1 LTGQREKI
9 LVDVSVGGL
18 RSSVVPTAR
27 RPSVAVVKQTTRL
40 TADGLPVHSFRSLL
54 ADLATLVRDT
64 VIAAITL
71 NYPLIALTRSTP
83 IEHKAFA
90 LLGVPL

>member
-1 LTGQREKI
+1 M
-9 LVDVSVGGL
+9 
-18 RSSVVPTAR
+18 VPTAR

-71 NYPLIALTRSTP
+71 NYPLAALTRSTP

-90 LLGVPL
+90 LFGVAL